1 MINTCANAD
10 NVAYEPLKTESAP
23 ALDEDIVTPVVPTE
37 THYSWFYYE
46 REDQFDELIES
57 LNVKGQRERKLQE
70 NLKKIKDRLKL
81 KRPKRVAAVK
91 LAEGEGQPSGVE
103 VAAEGSN
110 TKNEEGVVPAEAA
123 EGVEGPSVV
132 NEPGS
137 EA

>member
-1 MINTCANAD
+1 M
-10 NVAYEPLKTESAP
+10 
-23 ALDEDIVTPVVPTE
+23 TPVVPTE

-81 KRPKRVAAVK
+81 KRPKRVAAAK
-91 LAEGEGQPSGVE
+91 LAEGEGQPSGIE
-103 VAAEGSN
+103 VAVEGSN
-110 TKNEEGVVPAEAA
+110 TKNEEGVVPTEAA
-123 EGVEGPSVV
+123 EGVEGPSMV

-137 EA
+137 EVKVEGPSKQVEMKNEEVKDEENED